1 MNDYDRGH
9 PPAHDPDTPA
19 GAPPIGRVSA
29 RVNGATLPQALLVP
43 DAWRTSLF
51 VRLSLAE
58 VSWFARVPVRRAVE
72 VCSAATGLEPRV
84 RRVVDRYFDTAGRA
98 LFGRRVSVRLR
109 QHVEPRREIAYEI
122 IAVGWG
128 AHAAGGRLVDGF
140 VQTFHRNDPGEIP
153 RLLERFRSHGYEQ
166 VARFEKTRYTWEV
179 VPTQSSDANGRRLSS
194 AERTGV
200 VGAQGWLRVIDYG
213 MKVDV
218 DELHGSP
225 FPEPSIVE
233 VEYDP
238 SRRVAAAPLVERI
251 RGALRGELREK
262 EFNKIAHLLR
272 DRPEPPTV
280 PGS

>member
-1 MNDYDRGH
+1 MSDYDRGH
-9 PPAHDPDTPA
+9 PPGHDPDTPI
-19 GAPPIGRVSA
+19 GAPPIERVTA
-29 RVNGATLPQALLVP
+29 RVNGTAIPQGLLVP
-43 DAWRTSLF
+43 DAWMPSLF

-58 VSWFARVPVRRAVE
+58 VSWFARVPVRRAAQ
-72 VCSAATGLEPRV
+72 VCSAATAQEPRV
-84 RRVVDRYFDTAGRA
+84 RHVVDRYFDTRDRE

-109 QHVEPRREIAYEI
+109 HHVEPVREIAYEI

-140 VQTFHRNDPGEIP
+140 VQTFQHNEAGDIP
-153 RLLERFRSHGYEQ
+153 RLLERFRAHGYEQ
-166 VARFEKTRYTWEV
+166 VACFDKTRYTWELS
-179 VPTQSSDANGRRLSS
+179 PSKSSDARGKRLQS

-200 VGAQGWLRVIDYG
+200 VGVRGWLRVNDFG

-238 SRRVAAAPLVERI
+238 ARRSTAAPLVERI
-251 RGALRGELREK
+251 RGALAGELREK
-262 EFNKIAHLLR
+262 EFNKIAHLLGGR
-272 DRPEPPTV
+272 M
-280 PGS
+280 